1 MPYTENRFLSSLPE
15 DTVERLSPHFE
26 TCSFSAGDML
36 IREPVDFAYFIL
48 SGLISFTITSDDGDG
63 MEIGMTG
70 NEGFVGTSLF
80 LNLKSPAL
88 PGIVRSDGQA
98 IRIPAKAL
106 MEEFQLGGRF
116 QESVYQYF
124 RVFFMQV
131 ARVCMCN
138 ARHSLEKRLGRWLL
152 MTHDRLEGPVTIT
165 QEGIANALGVRREA
179 ITRVA
184 QQLKSKELIDYGTRR
199 MEVVDPDGLKDA
211 CCECYRTLKDEHD
224 ALMQPPG

>member
-1 MPYTENRFLSSLPE
+1 MLHTDNKFLANLPE
-15 DTVERLSPHFE
+15 DTIERLSPAFE
-26 TCSFSAGDML
+26 TCLFTVGDAL
-36 IREPVDFAYFIL
+36 VREPVDFAYFIL

-70 NEGFVGTSLF
+70 NEGFVGTSMF

-88 PGIVRSDGQA
+88 PGIVRSGGEA
-98 IRIPAKAL
+98 IRVPAKAL
-106 MEEFQLGGRF
+106 MDEFHRGGQF
-116 QESVYQYF
+116 QALVFQYF

-184 QQLKSKELIDYGTRR
+184 QQLKSRELIDYGTRR
-199 MEVVDPDGLKDA
+199 IEVVDRNGLKGA
-211 CCECYRTLKDEHD
+211 CCECYQTMKNEHN
-224 ALMQPPG
+224 ALMEQPG